1 MRRAHLVVG
10 VGMCLTV
17 IGSAAPA
24 AAQTVAQP
32 RVPREREAT
41 IGAVVAGPA
50 SLGSTSATFIR
61 PDGTPLELF
70 RVKNRFDFRYGVEAI
85 LSYQLARRFWLEGAG
100 SWTRGDVESRVE
112 SDFEDATLLTAA
124 VSLSR
129 FTVEGGGLVALND
142 PGAATWFLRGTAG
155 WMRELGGDNVVA
167 ENGIIGSA
175 GFGVKYWWRD
185 PATGSRKIGL
195 RLEAR
200 ANARTGGIAL
210 GEDKLR
216 VAGVGFAGLMFGW

>member
-1 MRRAHLVVG
+1 MTRARLVGWGLCV
-10 VGMCLTV
+10 
-17 IGSAAPA
+17 A
-24 AAQTVAQP
+24 AATATPAVAQTGARP
-32 RVPREREAT
+32 PVQREHEAA
-41 IGAVVAGPA
+41 IGVVVAGPA
-50 SLGSTSATFIR
+50 SLGSSSATLIR
-61 PDGTPLELF
+61 PNGTPLELF
-70 RVKNRFDFRYGVEAI
+70 RVENRFAFRYGVEAV
-85 LSYQLARRFWLEGAG
+85 LGYQLARRFWLEGAG
-100 SWTRGDVESRVE
+100 SWTRGDIESRVE

-124 VSLSR
+124 TKLSR
-129 FTVEGGGLVALND
+129 FAVEGGGLVALNE

-155 WMRELGGDNVVA
+155 WMRELGGDNVLA
-167 ENGIIGSA
+167 ENGIIGNA